1 MRRQSFAKK
10 YVVLPTSI
18 KMIGVRQQK
27 ESIGTPGLK
36 IIEKSDKRSPPAR
49 NSVLSTAE
57 DGAGGCDG
65 LDGK

>member
-1 MRRQSFAKK
+1 MQK
-10 YVVLPTSI
+10 YVVLLTTI

-36 IIEKSDKRSPPAR
+36 ITEKSDKRSSPAK

>member
-1 MRRQSFAKK
+1 
-10 YVVLPTSI
+10 
-18 KMIGVRQQK
+18 MIGVRQQK